1 MTTRSGTLYLIP
13 VALGEDNALAVLPGA
28 TLEAIRTLRAFVV
41 EDAKSARR
49 FLKAAGHPHPLHETR
64 FQILN
69 EHTRESE
76 LDALLAPLLA
86 GEDRGL
92 MSEAGCPGIA
102 DPGEVLVRRAIDAG
116 IRVVPLVGPCS
127 ILLALMASG
136 MSGQHF
142 TFHGY
147 LPVDKA
153 QRAKAI
159 RALEAQA
166 ENATQIFI
174 DTPYRSAAL
183 FHALLEQCRGD
194 TRVCVAADLTLH
206 SEFVLTCTVSEWKKK
221 RAPELDRRPVVF
233 LVYRGQHANAA

>member
-1 MTTRSGTLYLIP
+1 MTTPSGTLYLIP
-13 VALGEDNALAVLPGA
+13 VALGEDNAQAVLPRV
-28 TLEAIRTLRAFVV
+28 TLEAVRKLRAFIV

-49 FLKAAGHPHPLHETR
+49 FLRAAGYPHPLQETR
-64 FQILN
+64 FQTLN

-102 DPGEVLVRRAIDAG
+102 DPGEVLVRRALDAG
-116 IRVVPLVGPCS
+116 IRVAPLVGPCS

-147 LPVDKA
+147 LPVDKL
-153 QRAKAI
+153 QRAQAI
-159 RALEAQA
+159 KALEAQA
-166 ENATQIFI
+166 EDTTQIFI
-174 DTPYRSAAL
+174 EAPYRSAAL
-183 FHALLEQCRGD
+183 FHALLEQCRRD
-194 TRVCVAADLTLH
+194 TRVCVAADLTMR
-206 SEFVLTCTVSEWKKK
+206 SEFVLTRTVAEWK
-221 RAPELDRRPVVF
+221 RQPPELERRPAVF
-233 LVYRGQHANAA
+233 LVYRGRP

>member
-1 MTTRSGTLYLIP
+1 MRSGTLYLIP
-13 VALGEDNALAVLPGA
+13 VALGEDNALAVLPGS
-28 TLEAIRTLRAFVV
+28 TLEAVRELRAFIV

-49 FLKAAGHPHPLHETR
+49 FLRAAAYPYPLQDTR
-64 FQILN
+64 FEILN
-69 EHTRESE
+69 EHTRQSE

-102 DPGEVLVRRAIDAG
+102 DPGEVLVRRALDAG

-136 MSGQHF
+136 MSGQRF

-153 QRAKAI
+153 RRAQAI
-159 RALEAQA
+159 KALEAQA

-174 DTPYRSAAL
+174 ETPYRSTAL
-183 FHALLEQCRGD
+183 FHALLEQCRQD
-194 TRVCVAADLTLH
+194 TRVCVAADLTLR
-206 SEFVLTCTVSEWKKK
+206 SELVLTCTVAEWKKQPLK
-221 RAPELDRRPVVF
+221 LDRRPAVF
-233 LVYRGQHANAA
+233 LLYRGRA

>member
-1 MTTRSGTLYLIP
+1 MTTRCGTLSLIP
-13 VALGEDNALAVLPGA
+13 VTLGEDNAPAVLPGA
-28 TLEAIRTLRAFVV
+28 TLEALRNLRAFIV

-49 FLKAAGHPHPLHETR
+49 FLKTAGYPHPLQETR

-76 LDALLAPLLA
+76 LDALLAPLSA

-102 DPGEVLVRRAIDAG
+102 DPGESLVRRALDAG

-142 TFHGY
+142 AFHGY
-147 LPVDKA
+147 LPVEKR
-153 QRAKAI
+153 QRAQAI
-159 RALEAQA
+159 KALEAQA
-166 ENATQIFI
+166 ADATQIFI
-174 DTPYRSAAL
+174 ETPYRSAAL
-183 FHALLEQCRGD
+183 FSALLEQCRAD
-194 TRVCVAADLTLH
+194 TRVCVAADLTLR
-206 SEFVLTCTVSEWKKK
+206 SEFVLTRTVAEWKK
-221 RAPELDRRPVVF
+221 RPPELDRRPAVF
-233 LVYRGQHANAA
+233 LLYRARG

>member
-1 MTTRSGTLYLIP
+1 MTTRCGTLYLIP
-13 VALGEDNALAVLPGA
+13 VTLGEDNATAVLPGA
-28 TLEAIRTLRAFVV
+28 TLEALRSLRAFIV

-49 FLKAAGHPHPLHETR
+49 FLKAAGYPHPLQETR

-76 LDALLAPLLA
+76 LDALLAPLSA

-102 DPGEVLVRRAIDAG
+102 DPGESFVRRALDAG

-147 LPVDKA
+147 LPVEKR
-153 QRAKAI
+153 QRAQAI
-159 RALEAQA
+159 KVLEAQA
-166 ENATQIFI
+166 ADATQIFI
-174 DTPYRSAAL
+174 ETPYRSAAL
-183 FHALLEQCRGD
+183 FSALLEQCRAD
-194 TRVCVAADLTLH
+194 TRVCVAADLTLR
-206 SEFVLTCTVSEWKKK
+206 SEFVLTLTVAEWKK
-221 RAPELDRRPVVF
+221 RPPELDRRPAVF
-233 LVYRGQHANAA
+233 LLYRARV

>member
-1 MTTRSGTLYLIP
+1 MTTTRSGTLYLIP
-13 VALGEDNALAVLPGA
+13 VALGEDNAPAVLPSA
-28 TLEAIRTLRAFVV
+28 TLEAVQKLRAFIV

-49 FLKAAGHPHPLHETR
+49 FLRAAGYAHPLRETG

-69 EHTRESE
+69 EHTRDNE

-102 DPGEVLVRRAIDAG
+102 DPGEALVRRALDAG
-116 IRVVPLVGPCS
+116 IRVAPLVGPCS

-147 LPVDKA
+147 LPVDKR
-153 QRAKAI
+153 QRAQAIKALDA
-159 RALEAQA
+159 RAEG
-166 ENATQIFI
+166 ATQIFI
-174 DTPYRSAAL
+174 ETPYRSAAL
-183 FHALLEQCRGD
+183 FHALLEHCRQD
-194 TRVCVAADLTLH
+194 TRVCVAADLTTLT
-206 SEFVLTCTVSEWKKK
+206 EFVRTRTVAEWKEQP
-221 RAPELDRRPVVF
+221 PELERRPAVF
-233 LVYRGQHANAA
+233 LLYRGQP